1 MAERP
6 RQTLTDY
13 VVLALSPALIMAL
26 VGSLVFFLVEILYA
40 GGYGPEMRWMLFF
53 FVFGMVLIARIAL
66 MGEIAARA
74 GAYALILGVLVWFG
88 LLKYV
93 DYPKDNPVAHAAPL
107 VNAIVVFVAWW
118 CVMRLVRD
126 CTHIDDRT
134 QIDSRGL
141 LQAAGLEELD
151 IRAEERRK
159 HGEKVEPA
167 RQSTWSPEEKPD
179 DEPRGWWARWS
190 RYREEKARRRTPG
203 VTVVWFSL
211 AALPIFGL
219 GQALIPVEAAGRR
232 QYVFWLMTVYLGSG
246 LGLLMTTSFLGLRRY
261 LNQRKLKMPARMT
274 SVWLGV
280 GFALIAVLLLLG
292 SFLPRPLAEYP
303 LIDMTASGSDK
314 PGASRFAPKD
324 GSAGEGEGRTG
335 AGKDSKEDPNA
346 REGKDSGKTSK
357 SKDGSGKEKDREKG
371 GGKDKDRGPDKGKDK
386 DKGSEE
392 GSGRQSGDSTDEPS
406 SSSSL
411 SGLSEMLKSASDW
424 LKWIVF
430 GLIALVVVFLLLR
443 SGLKWLAQFFDW
455 ARNLL
460 DALRNFWASLFGGG
474 AGQETTTDES
484 SVEKAPPRPFAEYRN
499 PFPGTN
505 LPLRELV
512 RYTFAAFEA
521 WAQERHHLDRADGE
535 TPAEFAERVGGE
547 VPAVEDASRRLAD
560 LFARAEYS
568 ADRLPA
574 GDVAILRDVWN
585 TMDAAGAPVAMAE

>member
-6 RQTLTDY
+6 RQTVTDY

-66 MGEIAARA
+66 MGEIAGRA
-74 GAYALILGVLVWFG
+74 GGYALILGVLVWFG

-151 IRAEERRK
+151 IRAEERRR
-159 HGEKVEPA
+159 HGEKDQTARPA
-167 RQSTWSPEEKPD
+167 PSSPEEKPA

-211 AALPIFGL
+211 AALPVFGL
-219 GQALIPVEAAGRR
+219 GQALIPAESAARR
-232 QYVFWLMTVYLGSG
+232 QYVFWLMTIYLGSG

-261 LNQRKLKMPARMT
+261 LNQRKLKMPAKMT

-280 GFALIAVLLLLG
+280 GFALIAILLLLG
-292 SFLPRPLAEYP
+292 SLLPRPLAEYP
-303 LIDMTASGSDK
+303 LFDVTASGSDK
-314 PGASRFAPKD
+314 PGASRFAPK
-324 GSAGEGEGRTG
+324 GNNAGEGEGQAG
-335 AGKDSKEDPNA
+335 AGKDSKDDPDA
-346 REGKDSGKTSK
+346 RGGKDKSRSSK
-357 SKDGSGKEKDREKG
+357 NKDGSGKEKG
-371 GGKDKDRGPDKGKDK
+371 GGKDKDGNSGKGRDK
-386 DKGSEE
+386 DKGGEDRRD
-392 GSGRQSGDSTDEPS
+392 GRDSSDAAEEPS
-406 SSSSL
+406 SSSPL
-411 SGLSEMLKSASDW
+411 SGLSELLKSASGW

-430 GLIALVVVFLLLR
+430 GLIAMVVVFLLLR

-455 ARNLL
+455 ARSLL
-460 DALRNFWASLFGGG
+460 EALRNLWASLFGSS
-474 AGQETTTDES
+474 GQETTSDES
-484 SVEKAPPRPFAEYRN
+484 VVQAAPRRPFAEFRN
-499 PFPGTN
+499 PFPGTDR
-505 LPLRELV
+505 PLRELV

-521 WAQERHHLDRADGE
+521 WAQERHHLERADGE

-568 ADRLPA
+568 ADRLPL
-574 GDVAILRDVWN
+574 GDVAILREVWES
-585 TMDAAGAPVAMAE
+585 MDAAGAPVAIAE